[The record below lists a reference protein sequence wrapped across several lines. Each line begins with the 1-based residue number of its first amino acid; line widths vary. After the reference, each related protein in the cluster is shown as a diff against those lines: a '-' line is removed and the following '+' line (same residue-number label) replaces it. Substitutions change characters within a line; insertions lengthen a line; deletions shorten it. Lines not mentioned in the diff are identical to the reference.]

1 MKRRLLSALVVVL
14 MLSSGCGA
22 LDGMKSRAMLA
33 QEDALHPRDARTGLL
48 PNAGPISFPGKA
60 MRKPP
65 F

>member
-1 MKRRLLSALVVVL
+1 MKKRVILSLFLALIIL
-14 MLSSGCGA
+14 SGCGA

-33 QEDALHPRDARTGLL
+33 REDALHPRDPKTGLL